1 MMLNPTIITT
11 VRNILEIRTS
21 AFADLEAG
29 QWRNPDSTWI
39 KDRIK
44 DISYANRTIERL
56 AAAHSLT
63 PLDLIAACQGS

>member
-1 MMLNPTIITT
+1 MNPTVIKT
-11 VRNILEIRTS
+11 VQTLIEVRDS

-29 QWRNPDSTWI
+29 QRRNPDSTWI